1 MLVGSPVIAT
11 TKKEIKKKK
20 KKPPENWRM
29 VRLTCITCA
38 AACLYVALQAALRVL
53 AGPVKYATEFYT
65 VCVV

>member
-1 MLVGSPVIAT
+1 
-11 TKKEIKKKK
+11 
-20 KKPPENWRM
+20 M

-38 AACLYVALQAALRVL
+38 EACLYVALQAALRVL